1 MMPPAQPNPP
11 SYWSTWGMLALFVFL
26 GFECT
31 LLAVA
36 LKGSWFVLLAP
47 GAVCSLKA
55 WDTWR
60 ILRRAAGD
68 G

>member
-1 MMPPAQPNPP
+1 
-11 SYWSTWGMLALFVFL
+11 MLALFVFL

-47 GAVCSLKA
+47 GAVCGLKA